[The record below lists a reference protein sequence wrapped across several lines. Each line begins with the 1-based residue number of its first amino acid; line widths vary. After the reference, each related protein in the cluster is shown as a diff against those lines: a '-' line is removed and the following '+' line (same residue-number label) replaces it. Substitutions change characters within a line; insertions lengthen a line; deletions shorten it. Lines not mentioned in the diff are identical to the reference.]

1 MFWKKAGWILLWLIP
16 LIIFNAASIFWL
28 VSQMI
33 EFKDVSLW
41 NVLTI
46 KFLAKELE
54 FDNYHWYN
62 AFLTYLFMGFG
73 FALTYGYI
81 KFTINQKIITRRQ
94 KQQTDTLTATI
105 EKIYK
110 K

>member
-1 MFWKKAGWILLWLIP
+1 MFWKKLGWILLWLIP
-16 LIIFNAASIFWL
+16 LLIFNSASIFWL
-28 VSQMI
+28 VAQMV

-46 KFLAKELE
+46 KFLAKELD

-62 AFLTYLFMGFG
+62 AFLTYLFMLAGAG
-73 FALTYGYI
+73 MTYGYI
-81 KFTINQKIITRRQ
+81 KFTINQKIITKREKR
-94 KQQTDTLTATI
+94 QTDTLTATI